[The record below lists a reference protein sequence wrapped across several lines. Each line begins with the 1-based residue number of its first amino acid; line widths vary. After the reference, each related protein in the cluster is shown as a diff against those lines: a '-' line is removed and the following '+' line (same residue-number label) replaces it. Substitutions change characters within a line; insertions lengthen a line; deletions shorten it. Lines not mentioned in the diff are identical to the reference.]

1 MPPIPAVHISADILP
16 HKSCRTAEHG
26 EWRNFWVIVRLF
38 GVITLSPA
46 PSGHLHIVSRTEEGL
61 GMRITLLLIHVQVI
75 PVAVVLAS
83 GRSRTVAEALGLI
96 ANVHSLR
103 TIIKPRL

>member
-1 MPPIPAVHISADILP
+1 MENCFYLFIFLGG
-16 HKSCRTAEHG
+16 G
-26 EWRNFWVIVRLF
+26 EVIVRLF
-38 GVITLSPA
+38 GIITLSPA
-46 PSGHLHIVSRTEEGL
+46 PSGHLQYARCKQNRGRPGI
-61 GMRITLLLIHVQVI
+61 ITLFVDSVQVI

-96 ANVHSLR
+96 ANAHSLR